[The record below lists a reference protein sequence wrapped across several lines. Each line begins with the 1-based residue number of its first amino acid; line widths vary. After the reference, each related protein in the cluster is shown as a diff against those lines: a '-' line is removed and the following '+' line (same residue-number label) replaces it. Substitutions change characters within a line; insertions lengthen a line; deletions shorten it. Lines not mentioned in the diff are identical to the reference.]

1 MQLQLFLLLEV
12 LHLLGGVWDDGVG
25 PGLPPSG
32 AHLAV
37 LVRVL
42 ERLHQP
48 QGLVHGPAHGEVV
61 HGDLPQDAL
70 VVNDEESSQSVAIV
84 LEVNSIV

>member
-1 MQLQLFLLLEV
+1 MQLQLFLLFEV

-25 PGLPPSG
+25 PGFPASG

-61 HGDLPQDAL
+61 HGDLPQDSL
-70 VVNDEESSQSVAIV
+70 VVNNEQTSQSVPV
-84 LEVNSIV
+84 LLEVDSVV